1 MIKWKNDK
9 TGKNICNPNSKL
21 YIYSILYKIKLCEQ
35 DQKKR

>member
-1 MIKWKNDK
+1 MRKQEK
-9 TGKNICNPNSKL
+9 TFATQIARDNMFI